1 MEITDIIIPF
11 LVVVAVVL
19 KAINLTKTGKN
30 EGKEVAGEVFPSVEP
45 LEPVAGPSAP
55 AKKPRKGVEQQK
67 PAHRSA
73 SPSPAVQG
81 QPTGTNEPAPAGNA
95 KKGRFAI
102 KDKSDAKKA
111 IIYSEI
117 FNRKYN

>member
-1 MEITDIIIPF
+1 MEITDIIF
-11 LVVVAVVL
+11 LLAAVVVVIV
-19 KAINLTKTGKN
+19 KTVNSTKTGKS
-30 EGKEVAGEVFPSVEP
+30 EGKGVAGEVFPSVEP
-45 LEPVAGPSAP
+45 LEPVAEPSAS

-81 QPTGTNEPAPAGNA
+81 EVSGANEPAPAGNA

-102 KDKSDAKKA
+102 KDKSDAKRA
-111 IIYSEI
+111 VIYSEI